1 MLEEKQMTDIRVRV
15 GTPEDVHQFMDLC
28 LQGSEENGFVQPDAQ
43 KLLAEVWPALNR
55 DGGICGVIGTPGAD
69 HFEGGILLRTCKLW
83 YSDQIVLEE
92 RGVFVHPEYR
102 SAKGGR
108 ARKLCEFAK
117 AAAAKL
123 EMPLMIGILSNSRT
137 EGKVRLYERIFGK
150 PAGAYWLIG
159 AETGVTNKAE
169 H

>member
-1 MLEEKQMTDIRVRV
+1 MSDVRVRV
-15 GTPEDVHQFMDLC
+15 GTPDDIHQFMDLC
-28 LQGSEENGFVQPDAQ
+28 LMGSEENGFVKPEPQ
-43 KLLAEVWPALNR
+43 KLLEEVWPALNR
-55 DGGICGVIGTPGAD
+55 DGGLCGVIGQPGAD

-83 YSDQIVLEE
+83 YSNQIVLEE

-117 AAAAKL
+117 IAAEKL

-150 PAGAYWLIG
+150 PAGAYWLHN
-159 AETGVTNKAE
+159 AETGVTNKAN
-169 H
+169 

>member
-1 MLEEKQMTDIRVRV
+1 MSEVRVRV
-15 GTPEDVHQFMDLC
+15 GTPDDIHQFMDLC
-28 LQGSEENGFVQPDAQ
+28 LMGSEENGFVKPEPQ
-43 KLLAEVWPALNR
+43 KLLEEVWPALNR
-55 DGGICGVIGTPGAD
+55 DGGLCGVIGQPGAD

-83 YSDQIVLEE
+83 YSNQIVLEE

-117 AAAAKL
+117 IAAEKL

-150 PAGAYWLIG
+150 PAGAYWLHN
-159 AETGVTNKAE
+159 AETGVTNKAN
-169 H
+169 